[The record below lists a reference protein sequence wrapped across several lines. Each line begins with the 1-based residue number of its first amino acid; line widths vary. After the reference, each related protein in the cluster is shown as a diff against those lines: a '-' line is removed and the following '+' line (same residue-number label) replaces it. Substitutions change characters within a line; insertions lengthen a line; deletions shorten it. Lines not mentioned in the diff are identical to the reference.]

1 MTAKTSHTRLGVF
14 VVAAIV
20 LLAAL
25 AISLGGGNTF
35 RKKVIVETYFDE
47 SVQGLD
53 IGSKV
58 RYRGVVIGA
67 VSGINFTYT
76 RYEQEKPAAERKQY
90 VLVEM
95 AVYPDLLGMKG
106 AGVGAGGDFVDK
118 LVADGLRIR
127 MAPIGITGIAY
138 MELDFNPRAPV
149 LPIAWTPDNLYI
161 PSARST
167 VLNFVDAAERIL
179 ARLAT
184 LDIESMLK
192 HLDTL
197 LVTVSKKVDTVDA
210 ERLQKDLTLALGD
223 FRRTLAG
230 VDRLT
235 GSDEIKGLPA
245 ELSATVKRLR
255 EIAESPEL
263 RRTLAALDRSS
274 QRVDK
279 ALDGREQD
287 IADLIGNLRATSAN
301 LKALSDDLKRDPA
314 GTLLA
319 APPKPTDAYD
329 R

>member
-14 VVAAIV
+14 VVLAI
-20 LLAAL
+20 LLLSAL

-67 VSGINFTYT
+67 VSSINFTYT
-76 RYEQEKPAAERKQY
+76 RYEQDKPPAERKQY

-95 AVYPDLLGMKG
+95 AVYPDLLGTSS
-106 AGVGAGGDFVDK
+106 GGRDFVDK

-138 MELDFNPRAPV
+138 MELDFIRKAPL
-149 LPIAWTPDNLYI
+149 LPIGWEPDNLYI

-167 VLNFVDAAERIL
+167 VLGFVDAAEGL
-179 ARLAT
+179 VSRLAN
-184 LDIESMLK
+184 LDIEGIIK
-192 HLDTL
+192 NLDRL
-197 LVTVSKKVDTVDA
+197 LVTINGKAEGINTEKLSKDMSG
-210 ERLQKDLTLALGD
+210 ALGD
-223 FRRTLAG
+223 LRRTLAN

-235 GSDEIKGLPA
+235 GSEDLKGVPA
-245 ELSATVKRLR
+245 DLAATIRRLR

-263 RRTLAALDRSS
+263 KRTLAALDRST

-287 IADLIGNLRATSAN
+287 VSELIVNLRTTSAN
-301 LKALSDDLKRDPA
+301 LKTLSDNLKRDPA
-314 GTLLA
+314 GMLLA
-319 APPKPTDAYD
+319 APPKPTDAYAQ
-329 R
+329 